1 MDVRR
6 QAEPRHSCA
15 STLSLISLHTLH
27 IILYLLAII
36 LTWHL
41 SFIAQYLTKKKKKK
55 EEAKISKK
63 TPRPIKEPKQNKPIR
78 KSNKMAKNKNLHS
91 EET

>member
-55 EEAKISKK
+55 KK
-63 TPRPIKEPKQNKPIR
+63 QKLARKLHDPLKNQNKTKP
-78 KSNKMAKNKNLHS
+78 
-91 EET
+91 